1 MYAPRHRRFATG
13 LVVHGEVQHFA
24 QSSAATAK
32 ATEQISLLNSTCPK
46 FKVQDVRMRNKK

>member
-24 QSSAATAK
+24 QSSAANSK
-32 ATEQISLLNSTCPK
+32 SNLLNSTCPK
-46 FKVQDVRMRNKK
+46 FKVQDVRMRSKK